1 MEEELK
7 ELQVEVEELRGKAS
21 RLEQENK
28 ELKDNE
34 IVMTEEVQRLSSD
47 FADEHA
53 SAVNAHEIL
62 ETEQVEKMRLEQA
75 LGDLQEKHN
84 RLQKE
89 YDQLEME
96 VEDIR
101 LLGHKQFG
109 SDSDEENAEGKLV
122 HVLQKISP

>member
-1 MEEELK
+1 
-7 ELQVEVEELRGKAS
+7 
-21 RLEQENK
+21 
-28 ELKDNE
+28 
-34 IVMTEEVQRLSSD
+34 
-47 FADEHA
+47 
-53 SAVNAHEIL
+53 
-62 ETEQVEKMRLEQA
+62 
-75 LGDLQEKHN
+75 
-84 RLQKE
+84 LQKE